1 MVFAALSFALADF
14 AFAAGACSE
23 LQILK
28 RRVARLEQ
36 ERDAR

>member
-23 LQILK
+23 LQNLK

-36 ERDAR
+36 DRGPR

>member
-1 MVFAALSFALADF
+1 MVFAALSFALADS

-23 LQILK
+23 LQNLK

-36 ERDAR
+36 DRGPR